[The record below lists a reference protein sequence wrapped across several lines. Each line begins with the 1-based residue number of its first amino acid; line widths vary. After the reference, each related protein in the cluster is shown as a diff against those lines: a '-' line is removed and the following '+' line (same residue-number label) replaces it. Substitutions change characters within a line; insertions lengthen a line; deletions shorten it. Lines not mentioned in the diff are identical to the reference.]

1 MAVCAL
7 KHQFLSICVFPFR
20 CLYTCDSS
28 SSFSSP
34 PDLLVRTSGEVR
46 LSDFL
51 LWQSSYS
58 VTHFTQVLWP
68 EFSLHH
74 LLAAVFHYQSK
85 QLYIQELLG
94 DGHSGR
100 EDCSGHED
108 ESKSRRVA
116 DFLQVLDKEAN
127 EEHTANS
134 TDDTSLKNYEMTSI
148 GS

>member
-1 MAVCAL
+1 MTSAVRR
-7 KHQFLSICVFPFR
+7 LSRAVKQGHIKETDISPQLIER

-28 SSFSSP
+28 SSSSSP

-68 EFSLHH
+68 DFSLWH

-85 QLYIQELLG
+85 QLYIQELFSHDRPDDLCG
-94 DGHSGR
+94 DVTSASLEAQVR
-100 EDCSGHED
+100 VTKFFQVLED
-108 ESKSRRVA
+108 ESK
-116 DFLQVLDKEAN
+116 
-127 EEHTANS
+127 HTANS
-134 TDDTSLKNYEMTSI
+134 T
-148 GS
+148 